1 MTWSRATT
9 QNYAVDIYQEY
20 FSGEYVDHSSEAPS
34 AKTLS
39 VLKDPSEVK
48 RTVSNISWYPDGG
61 KKLAVAF
68 AIMVPGCAH
77 GASAG
82 VFNIWD
88 VNNPNTPEL
97 QLTPASPLCSLEY
110 NPKDPHFLVGGS
122 YNGPSRASTRAQ
134 ARRQRRRASLRIAPL
149 FSVQDGWLQGK
160 HPFGGINVHGW
171 VGIVVGCAQIE
182 RAV

>member
-1 MTWSRATT
+1 MVEGDIK

-39 VLKDPSEVK
+39 VFKDPSEVK

-68 AIMVPGCAH
+68 AIMQFQDARMEQ
-77 GASAG
+77 AQEFSY
-82 VFNIWD
+82 IWD

-97 QLTPASPLCSLEY
+97 QLTPSHCAVWSTIRKIHTFSSVVRTTAS
-110 NPKDPHFLVGGS
+110 
-122 YNGPSRASTRAQ
+122 SRASTRAQ
-134 ARRQRRRASLRIAPL
+134 ARRQRDDIIEVHRDPVYRICWP
-149 FSVQDGWLQGK
+149 QGGTRLSA
-160 HPFGGINVHGW
+160 HQRPRMGRCCGGM
-171 VGIVVGCAQIE
+171 CAN
-182 RAV
+182 